1 MRNQT
6 ESIWNE
12 FSEHLHKFILR
23 RVRDEEAA
31 SDILQDTFV
40 KIHSNLAS
48 LRQSEKLRAWIYQIT
63 RNAIK
68 DYYRRRKPTQ
78 EMPEDMAALDR
89 DEDDPLLE
97 LAKCVQPFVRKL
109 PEPYREALILSE
121 LQGLTQ
127 SEVAERQGISL
138 SGAKSRVQRG
148 RVKIKEM
155 LLNCCYLQFDHR
167 GSVTDYAPLEGDCQA
182 C

>member
-1 MRNQT
+1 MLNQT

-12 FSEHLHKFILR
+12 FSENLHTFILR

-31 SDILQDTFV
+31 SDILQDTLI

-48 LRQSEKLRAWIYQIT
+48 LRQSDKLRAWIYQIT
-63 RNAIK
+63 RTVIT
-68 DYYRRRKPTQ
+68 DYYRRQRPTQ
-78 EMPEDMAALDR
+78 EMPEDVVAL
-89 DEDDPLLE
+89 ETKENEPLLD
-97 LAKCVQPFVRKL
+97 LANCVQPFIDRM
-109 PEPYREALILSE
+109 PEPYREALILAE

-127 SEVAERQGISL
+127 REVGERQGISL

-148 RVKIKEM
+148 RVKLKEM
-155 LLNCCYLQFDHR
+155 LLNCCDLHFDHR
-167 GSVTDYAPLEGDCQA
+167 GSVTDYAPREDDCQA